1 MTISI
6 ECRTARSF
14 NFFFFFFL
22 KFMAIVDRA
31 RSETPLRRINNALTT
46 VTLEL

>member
-14 NFFFFFFL
+14 NFFYFFL

-31 RSETPLRRINNALTT
+31 GSETPLRRINNALTT

>member
-31 RSETPLRRINNALTT
+31 RRETPINNALTT